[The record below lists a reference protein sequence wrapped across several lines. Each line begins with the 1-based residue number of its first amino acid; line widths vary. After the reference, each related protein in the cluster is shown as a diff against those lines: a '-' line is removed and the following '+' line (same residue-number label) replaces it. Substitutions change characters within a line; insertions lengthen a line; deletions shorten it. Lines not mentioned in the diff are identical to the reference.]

1 MRRNH
6 RLNKTRQFRASLRDT
21 GLLLREFRQPL
32 LFFLFT
38 IIACGF
44 LYFLLAGKAN
54 HPPETFVESI
64 YFVISLIFL
73 QSYLDFPKIWYLQIF
88 FFIMPIIGIG
98 ILAQGLAD
106 FGIMLFNRHA
116 RRKEWEVAV
125 ASTFSN
131 HVVLIG
137 LGHLGYRVVEQ
148 LFQIE
153 QDVVVIQLEPRPDL
167 IAKVRAMGVPVIE
180 DDGVKTEA
188 QVAAGIQTARAIIL
202 CTQND
207 SLNLQMALKA
217 RSLNPKIQVIIR
229 IFDDEFAASLHQQF
243 GFRAFSATGMAAPIF
258 AASAANVDI
267 TAPIPIEGE
276 PNSLARLQVQP
287 RSKLNEH
294 SLSEIEGM
302 YDLSVVFHAHNGQ
315 KDLHP
320 AGNITPF
327 VGDTIA
333 VLGKPG
339 QISLIVHDNEG

>member
-6 RLNKTRQFRASLRDT
+6 RRYRARQWRASLRDT
-21 GLLLREFRQPL
+21 ALLLREFRRPL
-32 LFFLFT
+32 LGVILAILGFAWIYFFLARFT
-38 IIACGF
+38 QVPPSTYIESV
-44 LYFLLAGKAN
+44 YFIL
-54 HPPETFVESI
+54 T
-64 YFVISLIFL
+64 LIFL
-73 QSYLDFPKIWYLQIF
+73 QPYFDLPSVWYLQIF
-88 FFIMPIIGIG
+88 FFIMPLIGVG
-98 ILAQGLAD
+98 ILAQGLTD
-106 FGIMLFNRHA
+106 FGIMLFNRRA

-148 LFQIE
+148 LVQIE

-167 IAKVRAMGVPVIE
+167 IAKIRTMGVPVIE
-180 DDGVKTEA
+180 DDGAKTES
-188 QVAAGIQTARAIIL
+188 QLAAGIPNARAVIL

-229 IFDDEFAASLHQQF
+229 IFDDEFASSLQQQF
-243 GFRAFSATGMAAPIF
+243 GYRAFSATGMAAPIF

-276 PNSLARLQVQP
+276 PNSLARLQLTQKS
-287 RSKLNEH
+287 R
-294 SLSEIEGM
+294 LSGHTIEEVESI
-302 YDLSVVFHAHNGQ
+302 YDLSVVFFAHNGR

-320 AGNITPF
+320 AGHLNLST
-327 VGDTIA
+327 GDTIA

-339 QISLIVHDNEG
+339 QITLIVHDNER

>member
-1 MRRNH
+1 MRPNH
-6 RLNKTRQFRASLRDT
+6 QLNKARQIRASLRDT
-21 GLLLREFRQPL
+21 GLLLREFHQPL
-32 LFFLFT
+32 LFFILT
-38 IIACGF
+38 LVGCGF
-44 LYFLLAGKAN
+44 LYYLLAGIAN
-54 HPPETFVESI
+54 HPPDSFVESI
-64 YFVISLIFL
+64 YFMLTLIFL
-73 QSYLDFPKIWYLQIF
+73 QPYVDFPRVWYLRIF
-88 FFIMPIIGIG
+88 FFIMPLVGVG
-98 ILAQGLAD
+98 ILAQGLTD

-153 QDVVVIQLEPRPDL
+153 QDVVVIQLEPRLDL

-188 QVAAGIQTARAIIL
+188 QIAAGIPNARAIIL

-229 IFDDEFAASLHQQF
+229 IFDDEFATSLQQQF
-243 GFRAFSATGMAAPIF
+243 GFRALSATGMAAPIF

-276 PNSLARLQVQP
+276 PNSLARLQIQSK
-287 RSKLNEH
+287 SKLNEH
-294 SLSEIEGM
+294 SLSEVESL

-320 AGNITPF
+320 AGNITLTI
-327 VGDTIA
+327 GDTIA
-333 VLGKPG
+333 VLGKPE

>member
-1 MRRNH
+1 MRANH
-6 RLNKTRQFRASLRDT
+6 RVNKARHFRASFRDT
-21 GLLLREFRQPL
+21 SLLLREFRQPL
-32 LFFLFT
+32 LFFVLT
-38 IIACGF
+38 IVGCGL
-44 LYFLLAGKAN
+44 LYFLLAEIAN
-54 HPPETFVESI
+54 HPPDSLIESL
-64 YFVISLIFL
+64 YFMLTLIFL
-73 QSYLDFPKIWYLQIF
+73 QPYLDFPQAWYLQIF
-88 FFIMPIIGIG
+88 FFIMPIIGVG
-98 ILAQGLAD
+98 ILAQGLTD

-116 RRKEWEVAV
+116 RRKEWEVAI

-131 HVVLIG
+131 HIVLIG

-153 QDVVVIQLEPRPDL
+153 QDVVVIQLEPRLDL
-167 IAKVRAMGVPVIE
+167 ITKVRAMGVPVIE
-180 DDGVKTEA
+180 DDGVRTEA
-188 QVAAGIQTARAIIL
+188 QIAAGIPNARAIIL

-229 IFDDEFAASLHQQF
+229 IFDDEFATSLQQQF

-276 PNSLARLQVQP
+276 PNSLARLQIQ
-287 RSKLNEH
+287 SKSRLEKH
-294 SLSEIEGM
+294 SLSEIEAH
-302 YDLSVVFHAHNGQ
+302 YDLSVVFHSHNGQ

-320 AGNITPF
+320 VGSITLST
-327 VGDTIA
+327 GDTIA
-333 VLGKPG
+333 VLGKPE

>member
-1 MRRNH
+1 MRANH
-6 RLNKTRQFRASLRDT
+6 RLNKARHFRASLRDT

-32 LFFLFT
+32 LLFVL
-38 IIACGF
+38 IIVGCGL
-44 LYFLLAGKAN
+44 LYFLLAEIAN
-54 HPPETFVESI
+54 HPPDSFVESL
-64 YFVISLIFL
+64 YFMLTLIFL
-73 QSYLDFPKIWYLQIF
+73 QPYLDFPQTWYLQIF
-88 FFIMPIIGIG
+88 FFIMPIIGVG
-98 ILAQGLAD
+98 ILAQGLTE

-167 IAKVRAMGVPVIE
+167 ITKVRAMGVPVIE
-180 DDGVKTEA
+180 DDGVRTEA
-188 QVAAGIQTARAIIL
+188 QIAAGIQNARSIIL

-229 IFDDEFAASLHQQF
+229 IFDDEFATSLQQQF

-276 PNSLARLQVQP
+276 PNSLARLQIQSK
-287 RSKLNEH
+287 SKLDNH
-294 SLSEIEGM
+294 LLAEIEAH
-302 YDLSVVFHAHNGQ
+302 YDISVVFHSHNGH

-320 AGNITPF
+320 VGNITLST
-327 VGDTIA
+327 GDTIA
-333 VLGKPG
+333 VLGKPE